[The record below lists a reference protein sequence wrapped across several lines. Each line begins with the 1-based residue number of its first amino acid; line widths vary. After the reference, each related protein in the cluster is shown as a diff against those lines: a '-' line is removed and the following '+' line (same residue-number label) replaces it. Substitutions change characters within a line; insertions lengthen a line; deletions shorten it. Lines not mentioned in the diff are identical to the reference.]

1 MSGLRGCLGCL
12 LAASL
17 LLGAGY
23 PAAATAAGGVAHASA
38 RIGDDDPLE
47 IEALRRTHNLQLV
60 FAEQGSGAYLADVRV
75 RLFGSGGQEVLAAL
89 ASGPFFF
96 VRLPAGRYRVEAE
109 FNGRVVSRTTSIS
122 QNGIRDLYFYWPGD

>member
-1 MSGLRGCLGCL
+1 MSGLRACLCCL
-12 LAASL
+12 LAAGL

-23 PAAATAAGGVAHASA
+23 PAAATATGDVAHASA

-75 RLFGSGGQEVLAAL
+75 RIFGSGGQEVLAAV

-96 VRLPAGRYRVEAE
+96 VRLPGGRYRVEAE
-109 FNGRVVSRTTSIS
+109 FNGRAISRTTSVS
-122 QNGIRDLYFYWPGD
+122 QSSLRDLYFYWPGD